1 MQSFRDVVGHKK
13 IIEHLQKAIRNRQV
27 SHAYIFDGADGSGK
41 RLVAKLFASALQC
54 QEGGIEPCGRCTSCL
69 QMMSGNQPDV
79 SYITHEKTVI
89 SVDDIREQL
98 CAPMTVKPYAGP
110 YRIFIVDEAEKMN
123 EQAQNALLKTMEEP
137 PEYGVILLLT
147 NNKNAFLPTI
157 LSRGVELSFLPAGEE
172 ELMQFLMEKAKIPDY
187 RARLAAAFS
196 GGNPGTALRC
206 AESEEFQARKDRVS
220 AMMKAL
226 PDMHEERM
234 AELAAEFFS
243 DKEGQD
249 ATLDLMLV
257 WLRDVLVRKAAG
269 EEAKLMFVQD
279 ADAIAEQASRIS
291 YEGLTAMQA
300 HLAELRSKK
309 RANVNLETGFWLL
322 LTQLAA
328 EAER

>member
-1 MQSFRDVVGHKK
+1 MQNFRDVIGHKR
-13 IIEHLQKAIRNRQV
+13 IVEHLQKAIRNRQV
-27 SHAYIFDGADGSGK
+27 SHAYIFDGADGAGK
-41 RLVAKLFASALQC
+41 RMVANIFAAALQC
-54 QEGGIEPCGRCTSCL
+54 TEGGIEPCGRCTSCL
-69 QMMSGNQPDV
+69 QMQNGNQPDV
-79 SYITHEKTVI
+79 SYITHEKTII

-98 CAPMTVKPYAGP
+98 CAPMTIKPYAGP

-147 NNKNAFLPTI
+147 NNKSAFLPTI

-172 ELMQFLMEKAKIPDY
+172 ELMRFLMEKAQLPDY

-206 AESEEFQARKDRVS
+206 ARSEEFQSRKDNVA

-234 AELAAEFFS
+234 AGLASDFAT

-257 WLRDVLVRKAAG
+257 WLRDVMVRKAGGA
-269 EEAKLMFVQD
+269 EAKLMFAED
-279 ADAIAEQASRIS
+279 ADAIAAQAGMIS
-291 YEGLTAMQA
+291 YEGLLAMQE

-309 RANVNLETGFWLL
+309 RANVNMETGFWLL

-328 EAER
+328 ETEQ